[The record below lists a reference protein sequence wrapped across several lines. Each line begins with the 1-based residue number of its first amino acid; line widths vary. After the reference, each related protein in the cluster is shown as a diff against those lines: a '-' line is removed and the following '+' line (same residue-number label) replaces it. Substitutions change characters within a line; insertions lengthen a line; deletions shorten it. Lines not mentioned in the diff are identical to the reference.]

1 MAKLEIS
8 KVATED
14 LIEIEYYISI
24 KLCNEQAAFKII
36 DGILDL
42 CENLKCNPKRYPLV
56 RFEELRVLGTRIA
69 FYKKVVSSPS
79 YSGFRTNFP
88 YNYRKFLLQN
98 NYTKKV
104 QKLKPTYY

>member
-56 RFEELRVLGTRIA
+56 RFEALRVLGTRIA
-69 FYKKVVSSPS
+69 FYKNYNIFYKYDELFDKVTIM
-79 YSGFRTNFP
+79 RIL
-88 YNYRKFLLQN
+88 YNKNDWRGLL
-98 NYTKKV
+98 
-104 QKLKPTYY
+104 

>member
-36 DGILDL
+36 DGILDY
-42 CENLKCNPKRYPLV
+42 C
-56 RFEELRVLGTRIA
+56 RI
-69 FYKKVVSSPS
+69 
-79 YSGFRTNFP
+79 
-88 YNYRKFLLQN
+88 
-98 NYTKKV
+98 
-104 QKLKPTYY
+104 